1 MCLTNDIPNE
11 VNPMYF
17 DTHAHY
23 DDARFDA
30 DREAVL
36 AALPDQ
42 GVSLVLNPGCN
53 GPSSEMALGF
63 ADRCS
68 HVYAAVGWHPQQA
81 ASFTPDSLNQ
91 LRTWAQHPKVRAIG
105 EIGLDYYYDDGAPHA
120 LQHQVF
126 RAQLELARELDLP
139 VIVHDRDAHG
149 DCLAI
154 VREYPGLQGVFH
166 CYSGSAEMA
175 RQLLDLGWYLSFTG
189 AITFKN
195 ARKAPEVLA
204 LCPLDRM
211 MLETD
216 APYLSPEPFR
226 GKRCDSSLLPYT
238 ARRIAEVK
246 GVSLETV
253 AAATLDNGRR
263 FFRIP

>member
-1 MCLTNDIPNE
+1 
-11 VNPMYF
+11 MYF

-23 DDARFDA
+23 DDARFDLER
-30 DREAVL
+30 DAVL
-36 AALPDQ
+36 ASLPEKEI
-42 GVSLVLNPGCN
+42 SLVLNPGCD
-53 GPSSEMALGF
+53 GPSSQAALDL
-63 ADRCS
+63 AARYD
-68 HVYAAVGWHPQQA
+68 HVYAAVGWHPQHA
-81 ASFTPDSLNQ
+81 AAFSPAGPEL
-91 LRTWAQHPKVRAIG
+91 LRSWAGTQKVRAIG
-105 EIGLDYYYDDGAPHA
+105 EIGLDYYYHDGPSHP
-120 LQHQVF
+120 LQIQVF

-154 VREYPGLQGVFH
+154 IRDYPGLRGVFH

-175 RQLLDLGWYLSFTG
+175 RQLLNLGWYLSFTG

-195 ARKAPEVLA
+195 ARRVPEVLT

-216 APYLSPEPFR
+216 APYLAPEPFR
-226 GKRCDSSLLPYT
+226 GKRCDSTLLPYI
-238 ARRIAEVK
+238 AQRIAEVK
-246 GVSLETV
+246 GLSLDTV
-253 AAATLDNGRR
+253 AAATQENGRR